1 VPVDDE
7 KPRRTGA
14 PPARS
19 IPPGSSRLS
28 RPPSMRPLF
37 APTRLSE
44 IDFDLVNASRR
55 IVESALGLV
64 PGERLLLITDRVRK
78 DVALEIEEATRNIG
92 ATAVIVEL
100 EDFGERP
107 LRRLPEAI
115 RKEAESSQATLLLV
129 GSDDGELGMRE
140 DLLGLVKALNLR
152 HGNMLG
158 ITRRSMT
165 AGFTVDPSRILD
177 ATRAVRQRM
186 RSDSKLRLRTAAG
199 SDLEVRIGSFRRWVE
214 WVGVV
219 RRGRWEDLPS
229 GQLITAPA
237 DVNGI
242 FVADASLGGFMGASA
257 GLLDRHPVRVE
268 IEGGL
273 CKSVRSTDLTLQRSV
288 EEFLRREHHLDRV
301 GHITLGT
308 NVGIL
313 QPIGE
318 LSCDQN
324 LPGLHLC
331 FGSTLSEHTGGTV
344 ATRSQLA
351 MTCAGADVDLD
362 GSALMRS
369 GRYMVV

>member
-1 VPVDDE
+1 
-7 KPRRTGA
+7 
-14 PPARS
+14 
-19 IPPGSSRLS
+19 
-28 RPPSMRPLF
+28 
-37 APTRLSE
+37 
-44 IDFDLVNASRR
+44 
-55 IVESALGLV
+55 VESALGLV

-199 SDLEVRIGSFRRWVE
+199 SDLEVRIGSCRRWVE

-257 GLLDRHPVRVE
+257 GLLDRHPVRV
-268 IEGGL
+268 
-273 CKSVRSTDLTLQRSV
+273 
-288 EEFLRREHHLDRV
+288 
-301 GHITLGT
+301 
-308 NVGIL
+308 
-313 QPIGE
+313 
-318 LSCDQN
+318 
-324 LPGLHLC
+324 
-331 FGSTLSEHTGGTV
+331 
-344 ATRSQLA
+344 
-351 MTCAGADVDLD
+351 
-362 GSALMRS
+362 
-369 GRYMVV
+369 